1 MSLLAREELSVK
13 PLVAVSNV
21 SFGLPNR
28 RLLNRTYLA
37 MLIEAGLEGAILDP
51 TDSGVAETICA
62 ARALTGAD
70 DYCIGYIRHHRAAG

>member
-62 ARALTGAD
+62 ACALTGTD
-70 DYCIGYIRHHRAAG
+70 DYCIGYIRYHRAAG